1 MASAI
6 GASFFVNDLY
16 EGVADIGRIEFPGDL
31 LETETEPGEPVNF
44 LIIGLDS
51 ALGLDENDSVT
62 FGRRYDDRG
71 THNADSI
78 SLLRVDPVGGQAW
91 AMSIPRDLLVEVPG
105 SGMQKINA
113 SSLIG
118 GAELL
123 VRTISHNFDV
133 RINHYV
139 QLDFLAFRDVV
150 EELGGVEMWFP
161 YPSRDFETGFAVA
174 ERGCTVLD
182 GRNALGFV
190 RSRKYEE
197 LRDGTWIKDGSADLG
212 RIERQQ
218 QFVIAAID
226 RAIARGA
233 RNPTTLA
240 GLIDAAAESV
250 VLDQGLTPAELI
262 DLADAFTNFSSE
274 TLETFS
280 PAVVDLFDDEGRW
293 EALGLAEDLDAPM
306 FQVFRGGAD
315 GMSLSDVRFSVAG
328 VDAAV
333 VVSDTELLRALGFS
347 VGTERIVVSA
357 GVDNVIVYPAG
368 ARDTAETLAR
378 YVVPVPALVED
389 PSSTEMT
396 LVLGSSHEGISFFFP
411 QDVDETRAAID
422 ALGEVAIPALAT
434 ATTTTAG
441 ASPTTSAAGTES
453 VTTVPAPQR
462 PFPPPQPFPPQRR
475 CWHRRP
481 PPAPRSRRQP
491 QRCCP
496 AALPRGRP
504 ADSSGAHRKPPGIMT
519 AFGVPAGAARER

>member
-150 EELGGVEMWFP
+150 EELGGVEMVSVP
-161 YPSRDFETGFAVA
+161 LRDFETGFAVA

-182 GRNALGFV
+182 GRNALGSFDLGST
-190 RSRKYEE
+190 RNS
-197 LRDGTWIKDGSADLG
+197 GTGPGSKDGSADLG

-262 DLADAFTNFSSE
+262 DLADAFTNFSSD

-293 EALGLAEDLDAPM
+293 EALGMAEDLDAPM

-368 ARDTAETLAR
+368 ARETAETLAR

-411 QDVDETRAAID
+411 QDVDETLAAID

-441 ASPTTSAAGTES
+441 AASTTSAVGTES
-453 VTTVPAPQR
+453 TTTVPATTTT
-462 PFPPPQPFPPQRR
+462 FPTSTTTLAPATTTSTTTTTTTTALLPG
-475 CWHRRP
+475 RP
-481 PPAPRSRRQP
+481 PEGET
-491 QRCCP
+491 
-496 AALPRGRP
+496 RG
-504 ADSSGAHRKPPGIMT
+504 
-519 AFGVPAGAARER
+519 